1 MDLRRIEFLSAVHSR
16 LKMLSKPDSKDK
28 FGIFVPTVAF
38 DAQHLEELDERSR
51 LPSIHVMQGSV
62 GAIDEGPTPEG
73 GDLGDI
79 VELFPV
85 LLRCTVKGPTPA
97 EDPERIERKSF
108 QAVRLRHGV
117 EKVLVGRPGQ
127 NVLGVPG
134 IIDTS
139 LSTFSLPQVREN
151 WGSPWLAIEF
161 NYLILHAYR
170 KGEPV

>member
-1 MDLRRIEFLSAVHSR
+1 MDLRRIEFMKAVHLR
-16 LKMLSKPDSKDK
+16 LLQLTEDPND
-28 FGIFVPTVAF
+28 FGIVVPTVAF
-38 DAQHLEELDERSR
+38 DAQHLEELDERAR

-62 GAIDEGPTPEG
+62 GTVQEGPTPEA

-79 VELFPV
+79 VEVFPV
-85 LLRCTVKGPTPA
+85 TLRCTVKGPTPG
-97 EDPERIERKSF
+97 EDEKLIEKKSF
-108 QAVRLRHGV
+108 QAIRLRHGV

-134 IIDTS
+134 IVDTT
-139 LSTFSLPQVREN
+139 LTTFALPQVREN

-161 NYLILHAYR
+161 NYHIIHTYR

>member
-1 MDLRRIEFLSAVHSR
+1 MDLRRIEFMKAVHQR
-16 LKMLSKPDSKDK
+16 LLLLTDDPND
-28 FGIFVPTVAF
+28 FGIVVPTVAF

-62 GAIDEGPTPEG
+62 GAIEEGPTPDG

-79 VELFPV
+79 VEIFPV
-85 LLRCTVKGPTPA
+85 LLRCTVKGPTPG
-97 EDPERIERKSF
+97 EDEKLIEKKSF
-108 QAVRLRHGV
+108 QAIRLRHGV

-134 IIDTS
+134 IVDTS
-139 LSTFSLPQVREN
+139 LTTFALPQVREN

-161 NYLILHAYR
+161 TYHIIHTYR

>member
-1 MDLRRIEFLSAVHSR
+1 MDLRRIEFMKAVHLR
-16 LKMLSKPDSKDK
+16 LLLLTDNPND
-28 FGIFVPTVAF
+28 FGIVVPTVAF

-51 LPSIHVMQGSV
+51 LPSIHIMQGSV
-62 GAIDEGPTPEG
+62 GAIDEGPTPEA

-79 VELFPV
+79 VEVFPV
-85 LLRCTVKGPTPA
+85 LLRCTVKGPAPD
-97 EDPERIERKSF
+97 EDEKLIERKSF
-108 QAVRLRHGV
+108 QAIRLRHGI

-134 IIDTS
+134 IVDTS
-139 LSTFSLPQVREN
+139 LTTFALPQVREN

-161 NYLILHAYR
+161 SYHIIHTYR

>member
-1 MDLRRIEFLSAVHSR
+1 MDLRRIEFLNAVHRR
-16 LKMLSKPDSKDK
+16 LLLLSANPND
-28 FGIFVPTVAF
+28 FGIVVPTVAF

-51 LPSIHVMQGSV
+51 LPSIHIMQGSV

-79 VELFPV
+79 VEVFPI

-97 EDPERIERKSF
+97 EDPNKIERKSF
-108 QAVRLRHGV
+108 QAIRLRHGV

-134 IIDTS
+134 IMDTM
-139 LSTFSLPQVREN
+139 LTTFSLPQVREN

-161 NYLILHAYR
+161 NYHIIHTYR

>member
-1 MDLRRIEFLSAVHSR
+1 MEDLRRIAFLSSVHRR
-16 LKMLSKPDSKDK
+16 LLLLTEDPND
-28 FGIFVPTVAF
+28 FGIVVPTVAF
-38 DAQHLEELDERSR
+38 DAQHLEELDERAR

-62 GAIDEGPTPEG
+62 GAIDEGPTPDG

-79 VELFPV
+79 VEIFPV
-85 LLRCTVKGPTPA
+85 LLRCTVKGPTPG
-97 EDPERIERKSF
+97 EDEKLIEKKSF
-108 QAVRLRHGV
+108 QAIRLRHGV

-134 IIDTS
+134 IVDTS
-139 LSTFSLPQVREN
+139 LTTFALPQVREN

-161 NYLILHAYR
+161 NYHIIHTYR

>member
-1 MDLRRIEFLSAVHSR
+1 MDLRRIEFLSAVHRR
-16 LKMLSKPDSKDK
+16 LQMLSTDPNA
-28 FGIFVPTVAF
+28 FGIVVPTVAF

-51 LPSIHVMQGSV
+51 LPAIHVMQGSV

-79 VELFPV
+79 VEVFPV

-97 EDPERIERKSF
+97 EEALDPPIEKKSF
-108 QAVRLRHGV
+108 QAIRLRHGV

-127 NVLGVPG
+127 DVLGVPG
-134 IIDTS
+134 IIDTR

-161 NYLILHAYR
+161 NYHILHAYR

>member
-1 MDLRRIEFLSAVHSR
+1 MDLRRIEFMKAVYQR
-16 LKMLSKPDSKDK
+16 LLLLTNDPND
-28 FGIFVPTVAF
+28 FGIVVPTVAF

-62 GAIDEGPTPEG
+62 GAIDEGPTPDG

-79 VELFPV
+79 VEIFPV
-85 LLRCTVKGPTPA
+85 LLRCTVKGPAPD
-97 EDPERIERKSF
+97 EDEKLIERKSF
-108 QAVRLRHGV
+108 QAIRLRHGV

-134 IIDTS
+134 IVDTS
-139 LSTFSLPQVREN
+139 LTTFLLPQVREN

-161 NYLILHAYR
+161 NYHIIHTYR

>member
-1 MDLRRIEFLSAVHSR
+1 MDLRRIEFLNAVHNR
-16 LKMLSKPDSKDK
+16 LLLLSANPND
-28 FGIFVPTVAF
+28 FGIVVPTVAF

-51 LPSIHVMQGSV
+51 LPSIHIMQGSV

-79 VELFPV
+79 VEVFPI

-97 EDPERIERKSF
+97 EDPNKIERKSF
-108 QAVRLRHGV
+108 QAIRLRHAV
-117 EKVLVGRPGQ
+117 ESVLVSRPGN

-134 IIDTS
+134 IMDTM
-139 LSTFSLPQVREN
+139 LTTFSLPQVREN

-161 NYLILHAYR
+161 NYHIIHTYR

>member
-1 MDLRRIEFLSAVHSR
+1 MDLRRIEFMKAVHLR
-16 LKMLSKPDSKDK
+16 VLLLKEDPND
-28 FGIFVPTVAF
+28 FGIVVPTVAF

-51 LPSIHVMQGSV
+51 LPSIHIMQGSV
-62 GAIDEGPTPEG
+62 GTIDEGPTAAG

-79 VELFPV
+79 VEIFPV
-85 LLRCTVKGPTPA
+85 VLRCTVKGPVPG
-97 EDPERIERKSF
+97 EDENVIERKSF
-108 QAVRLRHGV
+108 QAIRLRHGV

-139 LSTFSLPQVREN
+139 LTTFALPQVREN

-161 NYLILHAYR
+161 NYHIIHTYR